1 MENCEWEFAIGN
13 GECGIPGLIPAYL
26 HLNLGGALLIFT
38 FAARNLV
45 ERVKKLIS

>member
-1 MENCEWEFAIGN
+1 MPDSKG
-13 GECGIPGLIPAYL
+13 GVTYL

-45 ERVKKLIS
+45 DGVKKVD